1 MTTKSSRNSDKNDKK
16 VGLRNAMKKLYKYSQ
31 NSALIF
37 PSFFEAKS
45 GRGKWRRGKRER
57 ERVRARARERV
68 KAHEGLQ
75 KLDVQLKLT
84 NSNRLPFQGNLKNT
98 ELMI

>member
-1 MTTKSSRNSDKNDKK
+1 MEK
-16 VGLRNAMKKLYKYSQ
+16 
-31 NSALIF
+31 
-37 PSFFEAKS
+37 
-45 GRGKWRRGKRER
+45 GKER

-84 NSNRLPFQGNLKNT
+84 NSNRLPCTQYLCNSLCPYLGEFSSMIITQPFLHQDLKSVVMCQ
-98 ELMI
+98 LS